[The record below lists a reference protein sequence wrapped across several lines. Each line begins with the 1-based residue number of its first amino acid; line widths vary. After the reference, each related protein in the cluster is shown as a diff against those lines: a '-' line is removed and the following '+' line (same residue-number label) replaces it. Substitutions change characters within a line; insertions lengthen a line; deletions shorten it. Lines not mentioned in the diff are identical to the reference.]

1 MPDAG
6 TTANAETIGLDIYE
20 MMRRLYPIP
29 RSITGDGVRRSLA
42 IMQEYLPLDVVEV
55 PSGTAAFDWTVP
67 KEWNIREAWVQNAR
81 GERLIDFSRHPLH
94 VVGYSVPVRAKL
106 PLGKLR
112 AHLHTIPEHPEWIP
126 YRTSFYKEA
135 WGFCL
140 TQRALEGFE
149 EGDYDVCIDSSLTD
163 GSLTYAECL
172 LPGERTEEILLFS
185 HICHPALAN
194 DNLSGMALLTLLGR
208 WLLGQP
214 RQWSYRI
221 VFAPVTI
228 GSIVWLS
235 RNESVLARIRHGLVI
250 TLAGDPG
257 SITYKKSRRGDA
269 SVDRAVAHV
278 LRHSGRPYEVI
289 DFAPYGYDEREFC
302 SPGIDLP
309 LGRLTRTPNACYP
322 EYHTSADNLEFV
334 RPEYLAESFET
345 CRAVLRVLEHDVR
358 YLNLNPKGE
367 PQLGRRGLYGKTSAD
382 RDVAQRD
389 LAVLWV
395 LNLSDGRY
403 TLLDIADRA
412 GLPFHVVSG
421 AANDLVEAGLLRPVG
436 E

>member
-1 MPDAG
+1 M
-6 TTANAETIGLDIYE
+6 
-20 MMRRLYPIP
+20 
-29 RSITGDGVRRSLA
+29 
-42 IMQEYLPLDVVEV
+42 
-55 PSGTAAFDWTVP
+55 
-67 KEWNIREAWVQNAR
+67 
-81 GERLIDFSRHPLH
+81 
-94 VVGYSVPVRAKL
+94 
-106 PLGKLR
+106 
-112 AHLHTIPEHPEWIP
+112 
-126 YRTSFYKEA
+126 
-135 WGFCL
+135 
-140 TQRALEGFE
+140 
-149 EGDYDVCIDSSLTD
+149 
-163 GSLTYAECL
+163 
-172 LPGERTEEILLFS
+172 
-185 HICHPALAN
+185 
-194 DNLSGMALLTLLGR
+194 
-208 WLLGQP
+208 
-214 RQWSYRI
+214 
-221 VFAPVTI
+221 FAPVTI

-257 SITYKKSRRGDA
+257 HITYKKSRRGDA
-269 SVDRAVAHV
+269 SVDRAVTDV
-278 LRHSGRPYEVI
+278 LGHSGRPYEVI
-289 DFAPYGYDEREFC
+289 DFVPYGYDERQFC